1 MKHISIVLEGY
12 FCLGAVSFHYRKT
25 QSASHC
31 TQEACSVRECQWSNG
46 RKVQRVKH
54 RVWNN
59 QALLS
64 YVLLLPSRLSLP
76 PPLFGSMARSIVCY
90 LHNCLS
96 PPLVMGEVALSQ
108 RYRGNTDWWSRYL
121 SGSTTL
127 SISAHRHDKSQATN
141 CNGLINPL
149 WGKRQNCDYL

>member
-1 MKHISIVLEGY
+1 M
-12 FCLGAVSFHYRKT
+12 
-25 QSASHC
+25 
-31 TQEACSVRECQWSNG
+31 
-46 RKVQRVKH
+46 QRVKH

-64 YVLLLPSRLSLP
+64 SVLLLPSRFSLP

-96 PPLVMGEVALSQ
+96 PPLVMGEVALYQ

-121 SGSTTL
+121 SGSTTS
-127 SISAHRHDKSQATN
+127 SISAHRHDKFEATN

-149 WGKRQNCDYL
+149 WGKWQIVTTYKLHEGHRATRRGVDSGGLSVSIVSLWRHGGRMTRRNFTATAA